1 MLSNNIQEV
10 AGKNIRLFRQT
21 KGLTQEK
28 LAELVSVSSSY
39 IGYLERGLRAP
50 SLDLLARIGTA
61 LEVEPTDLLYTTENA
76 SDPTLKKLNALL
88 VGKNPKSINFLYE
101 VAMAYFVSTNDSV

>member
-1 MLSNNIQEV
+1 VSTNIQEV

-21 KGLTQEK
+21 KGLTQEN
-28 LAELVSVSSSY
+28 LAELVNVTSSY

-61 LEVEPTDLLYTTENA
+61 LEVEPTVLLTTTADN

-88 VGKNPKSINFLYE
+88 AGKNPKSINFLYE
-101 VAMAYFVSTNDSV
+101 VAMAYFVSTSELV

>member
-1 MLSNNIQEV
+1 MSNNIQEV

-28 LAELVSVSSSY
+28 LAELVNVSSSY

-61 LEVEPTDLLYTTENA
+61 LEVEPTVLLYTT
-76 SDPTLKKLNALL
+76 SDDTDPTLKKLNALL
-88 VGKNPKSINFLYE
+88 AGKNPKSINFLYE
-101 VAMAYFVSTNDSV
+101 VARAYFVSTSETI

>member
-1 MLSNNIQEV
+1 MSTNIQEV

-21 KGLTQEK
+21 KGLTQEN
-28 LAELVSVSSSY
+28 LAELVNVTSSY

-61 LEVEPTDLLYTTENA
+61 LEVEPTVLLTTTADN

-88 VGKNPKSINFLYE
+88 AGKNPKSINFLYE
-101 VAMAYFVSTNDSV
+101 VAMAYFVSTSELV

>member
-1 MLSNNIQEV
+1 VSNNIQEV

-28 LAELVSVSSSY
+28 LAELVNVSSSY

-61 LEVEPTDLLYTTENA
+61 LEVEPTVLLYSTLDD

-88 VGKNPKSINFLYE
+88 AGKNPKSINFVYE
-101 VAMAYFVSTNDSV
+101 VARAYFVSTTDLV

>member
-1 MLSNNIQEV
+1 MSNNIQEV

-28 LAELVSVSSSY
+28 LAELVNVSSSY

-61 LEVEPTDLLYTTENA
+61 LEVEPTVLLYSTLDD

-88 VGKNPKSINFLYE
+88 AGKNPKSINFVYE
-101 VAMAYFVSTNDSV
+101 VARAYFVSTTDLV

>member
-1 MLSNNIQEV
+1 MSNNIQEV

-28 LAELVSVSSSY
+28 LAELVNVSSSY

-61 LEVEPTDLLYTTENA
+61 LEVEPTVLLYTT
-76 SDPTLKKLNALL
+76 SDDTDPTLKKLNALL
-88 VGKNPKSINFLYE
+88 AGKNPKSINFLYE
-101 VAMAYFVSTNDSV
+101 VARAYFVSTSEII